1 MNFSVRGVTFARQRQ
16 HGPGAALSALRG
28 LGGAAVGTR
37 RPGGPGPD
45 QAVGRAGHL
54 AGRLRRRGFALAV
67 VGGDVL
73 PCRGTETDPL
83 SAQHHGV

>member
-1 MNFSVRGVTFARQRQ
+1 MNLSVRSLTFARERQ

-45 QAVGRAGHL
+45 HAVGRAVHL
-54 AGRLRRRGFALAV
+54 AGRFSGRGFALAV

-73 PCRGTETDPL
+73 ACG
-83 SAQHHGV
+83 G